1 MSKKFYMFNNG
12 TCTRV
17 KLYGIDVNNLFLSN
31 SYEEVNDEALAEAD
45 YIIINTCSFLKS
57 KEEYF
62 YKFIKEVNK
71 KLSDKQVIIVIGCL
85 PSIIRDKLLNINDK
99 MLLFGRELS
108 EIKEYFHFKKDIKT
122 KATSVSDKLNFNKTL
137 LYQFNKFILH
147 SKHIEYRLKRE
158 KVCYLQISSGCRGK
172 CTYCSE
178 KFTTKLKSRPI
189 KDILEAINDGITRG
203 YSLFGLNSDDASAYG
218 KDINTSLE
226 SLLTEIIKIKENI
239 HFSIPEF
246 NPNGL
251 TDKVIE
257 CLKDKKFL
265 YITVPIQSG
274 SQRILDLMERPYK
287 INDIIRRIT
296 TIKTNNKKLKIN
308 THIIVG
314 FPGETEE
321 DFLKTK
327 ELLNSGLFDRVK
339 IFMYNERPNTKAAL
353 MDNKVAENVKIKRRE
368 ELLKIMK
375 KQNIKH
381 FSLTNLILNK
391 EQLK

>member
-1 MSKKFYMFNNG
+1 MSKKIYVYNNN

-17 KLYGIDVNNLFLSN
+17 KLYGIDVTNLFLINGYEIVKEVSESN
-31 SYEEVNDEALAEAD
+31 L
-45 YIIINTCSFLKS
+45 IIINTCSFLKS

-62 YKFIKEVNK
+62 LKFIKNINDNIK
-71 KLSDKQVIIVIGCL
+71 NNQQIVIIGCL
-85 PSIIRDKLLNINDK
+85 PSINKEGILSINKDIILFRRNLN
-99 MLLFGRELS
+99 
-108 EIKEYFHFKKDIKT
+108 EIKRYFNLKKDILT
-122 KATSVSDKLNFNKTL
+122 KATSVSDKLSIKKELLYKFNK
-137 LYQFNKFILH
+137 YILH

-178 KFTTKLKSRPI
+178 KFTTKLKSRSI
-189 KDILEAINDGITRG
+189 KEIKEAIYDGIERG
-203 YSLFGLNSDDASAYG
+203 YKLYGLNSDDASVYG
-218 KDINTSLE
+218 KDINTNLE
-226 SLLTEIIKIKENI
+226 NLLKEIVKIKEDI
-239 HFSIPEF
+239 YFSIPEF

-251 TDKVIE
+251 SNKVIE
-257 CLKDKKFL
+257 YLKDKKFL

-274 SQRILDLMERPYK
+274 SQKILDLMKRPYQIDEVVK
-287 INDIIRRIT
+287 KLK
-296 TIKTNNKKLKIN
+296 TIKKNNKKLKIN

-321 DFLKTK
+321 DFQKTK
-327 ELLNSGLFDRVK
+327 DILNQGLFDRVK
-339 IFMYNERPNTKAAL
+339 VFMYNERPNTKAL
-353 MDNKVAENVKIKRRE
+353 LLDNKVSEEIKIKRRNE
-368 ELLKIMK
+368 ILKLMK

>member
-1 MSKKFYMFNNG
+1 MSKKFYMYNNG

-17 KLYGIDVNNLFLSN
+17 KLYGVDVNNLFLVN
-31 SYEEVNDEALAEAD
+31 GYEETDKEEDAD
-45 YIIINTCSFLKS
+45 YVIINTCSFLKS

-62 YKFIKEVNK
+62 YRFIKDVDNR
-71 KLSDKQVIIVIGCL
+71 LNDKQRIVVIGCL
-85 PSIIRDKLLNINDK
+85 PSIIRDELLDINDK
-99 MLLFGRELS
+99 MLLFGRDLS
-108 EIKEYFHFKKDIKT
+108 EVKKHFKFKKDILT
-122 KATSVSDKLNFNKTL
+122 RATSVSDKLNFSKNL
-137 LYQFNKFILH
+137 LYQFNRFILH

-158 KVCYLQISSGCRGK
+158 KVCYLQISSGCRGR

-178 KFTTKLKSRPI
+178 KFTTRLKSRPLS
-189 KDILEAINDGITRG
+189 DILEAINDGISRG

-218 KDINTSLE
+218 KDIGSSLE
-226 SLLTEIIKIKENI
+226 ELLTEVVKIKGNI
-239 HFSIPEF
+239 YFSIPEF

-251 TDKVIE
+251 SDKVID

-265 YITVPIQSG
+265 YITVPMQSG

-287 INDIIRRIT
+287 IEDVIKRI
-296 TIKTNNKKLKIN
+296 KRVKKNNKKLKIN
-308 THIIVG
+308 THVIVG

-327 ELLNSGLFDRVK
+327 EILSSGLFDRVK
-339 IFMYNERPNTKAAL
+339 VFMYNERPNTKAAL
-353 MDNKVAENVKIKRRE
+353 MDGKVPESVKVRRRN
-368 ELLKIMK
+368 ELLEVMK

-381 FSLTNLILNK
+381 FSMTNLILNR